1 MRRISGWLLAS
12 GIIACL
18 AGSAWA
24 ADEALMNDTL
34 KTIFS
39 RKSVRTFKSEP
50 VPKEK
55 LEVLIRAGMAAPTA
69 VDKRPWEFI
78 VVTDR
83 AVLKPTGRRPA
94 LRQDGRQGRR
104 CHHRRGRCAKAVG
117 RDEDSDYWIM
127 DCSAATENIL
137 IAAESM
143 GLGAVW
149 TAVYPEESRIRTVR
163 QVLGHPFSHRAAEPD
178 SPGCSRRPGKAERQV
193 QPGPNPLEQVV
204 ETGEGLSD

>member
-1 MRRISGWLLAS
+1 MRRISFWLLAS

-24 ADEALMNDTL
+24 ADEALTNDTL

-39 RKSVRTFKSEP
+39 RKSVRTFTSEP

-69 VDKRPWEFI
+69 KDKRPWEFI

-83 AVLKPTGRRPA
+83 AVLKQLADA
-94 LRQDGRQGRR
+94 LPF
-104 CHHRRGRCAKAVG
+104 AKMADKAAAAIIVG
-117 RDEDSDYWIM
+117 GDMQKQWGGMDSDYWIM

-137 IAAESM
+137 LAAESM

-163 QVLGHPFSHRAAEPD
+163 QILGIPSHIVPLNLIPLGVPAGREKSKD
-178 SPGCSRRPGKAERQV
+178 KY
-193 QPGPNPLEQVV
+193 NPAQIHWNKW
-204 ETGEGLSD
+204 

>member
-24 ADEALMNDTL
+24 ADEAFMNDTL

-55 LEVLIRAGMAAPTA
+55 LELLVRAGMAAPTA

-83 AVLKPTGRRPA
+83 AVLKQLADA
-94 LRQDGRQGRR
+94 LPF
-104 CHHRRGRCAKAVG
+104 AKMADKAAAAIIVG
-117 RDEDSDYWIM
+117 GDVRKQWGGKDSDYWIM

-137 IAAESM
+137 LAAESM

-163 QVLGHPFSHRAAEPD
+163 QILGLPSHI
-178 SPGCSRRPGKAERQV
+178 V
-193 QPGPNPLEQVV
+193 PLNLIPLGVPAGREKPKNK
-204 ETGEGLSD
+204 